1 MEKRLS
7 NLIARLTLIASMLI
21 LHASPARAHHSWAPY
36 DVKREV
42 ALEGLVTEYKW
53 ANPHSYIRLE
63 TAGEEEGSEIW
74 EIEASSA
81 VVMRNRGW
89 SADSIAVGD
98 RVTIYANPSRNPN
111 LTKALGAR
119 LQGPDGVLWEMRAAN
134 RNAPAVV
141 APKVG
146 ADSLA
151 GLWRTTITPEVRD
164 HFFFFKP
171 TDWPLTEAG
180 VRAFQAFENGDNPGK
195 NCVAY
200 ASPFLM
206 IIPDAKMITLGED
219 DIVIRTELESVERV
233 IHLNEST
240 HEGAEPSV
248 QGHSIGRW
256 EGDVLVVDT
265 ARFAEHG
272 MGNAQKLPSGP
283 DKRLTERFAL
293 SPDGGSISYSFEM
306 KDPDYL
312 AEPVG
317 YELKWVYSPDFEM
330 VRLPCDPE
338 SAQRYLDLQ

>member
-1 MEKRLS
+1 MEKRVS
-7 NLIARLTLIASMLI
+7 NLVARLALIAPLLT

-36 DVKREV
+36 DVEREV
-42 ALEGLVTEYKW
+42 TLEGLVTEYKW

-63 TAGEEEGSEIW
+63 TAGEDGGSEVW

-111 LTKALGAR
+111 RTKALGAR
-119 LQGPDGVLWEMRAAN
+119 LQGPDGVLREMRTAN
-134 RNAPAVV
+134 RNAPVVV
-141 APKVG
+141 APEVG
-146 ADSLA
+146 AASLA

-180 VRAFQAFENGDNPGK
+180 VRAFQAFEDGDNPGK

-233 IHLNEST
+233 IHLNESS
-240 HEGAEPSV
+240 HEGVEPSV

-293 SPDGGSISYSFEM
+293 SPDGGSIIYSFEM
-306 KDPDYL
+306 TRSGLFGRAD
-312 AEPVG
+312 
-317 YELKWVYSPDFEM
+317 
-330 VRLPCDPE
+330 RL
-338 SAQRYLDLQ
+338 

>member
-1 MEKRLS
+1 MS
-7 NLIARLTLIASMLI
+7 NLIPRLALIASILV

-36 DVKREV
+36 DLEREV
-42 ALEGLVTEYKW
+42 TLEGVVTEYKW

-63 TAGEEEGSEIW
+63 TASEDGGGEVW

-81 VVMRNRGW
+81 VIMRNRGW

-98 RVTIYANPSRNPN
+98 RVTIYANPSKNP
-111 LTKALGAR
+111 LRTKALGAR
-119 LQGPDGVLWEMRAAN
+119 LQGPGGVLREMRTAN
-134 RNAPAVV
+134 SDAPAVV
-141 APKVG
+141 APEVG

-180 VRAFQAFENGDNPGK
+180 VRAFETFEDGDNPGK

-219 DIVIRTELESVERV
+219 DIVIRTELESAERV
-233 IHLNEST
+233 IHLNESS

-272 MGNAQKLPSGP
+272 MGNAQKLPSGS
-283 DKRLTERFAL
+283 DKRLIERFAL
-293 SPDGGSISYSFEM
+293 SPDGGSIIYNFEM
-306 KDPDYL
+306 TDPDYL
-312 AEPVG
+312 AEPIG
-317 YELKWVYSPDFEM
+317 YEIEWVYSPDFEM
-330 VRLPCDPE
+330 TRLPCDPE
-338 SAQRYLDLQ
+338 SAQRYLDLR